1 MKKNGK
7 YRTHPLVG
15 GLLALSLAV
24 TAATSAAAWAE
35 WKYIEKS
42 EREIR
47 ERYDMCALEAYV
59 SMCEAIEDGDAETA
73 ADALSRCELYC
84 GHGEFASLRARIM
97 QNDIVD
103 IDIDD
108 ADDVIAA
115 VRDGGTATLIADVL
129 RRADSA
135 VGAAATGAGNVASVS
150 SAGWE
155 TLRNKLDVKPDAAL
169 AVAREAV
176 GGGALMHTSQSRSF
190 PLVYA
195 FTCKNGA
202 AEVTKAGGRLLR
214 MYVYRHGSAQ
224 KRGPDEC
231 RQAAVDFV
239 DDAGIGECALTDE
252 VYDGG
257 EYRYTFCGA
266 FYFGGHR
273 VVVPDEVVTVTV
285 DEDGASVCGFDASE
299 YYRHRK
305 MSYELPDELPQMPDG
320 ISVRNGLIYSNGELF
335 WSESGGKIPNLTEN
349 EGQNRV
355 QNP

>member
-15 GLLALSLAV
+15 ALLALSLAV

-35 WKYIEKS
+35 WRYIEKS

-84 GHGEFASLRARIM
+84 GQGEFASLRARILK
-97 QNDIVD
+97 NDIVD
-103 IDIDD
+103 LDIAD
-108 ADDVIAA
+108 AGDVIAA
-115 VRDGGTATLIADVL
+115 VGDGDAASLIADVL
-129 RRADSA
+129 RRADRA
-135 VGAAATGAGNVASVS
+135 GGVAATGAGNIASVS

-169 AVAREAV
+169 AVARRAV
-176 GGGALMHTSQSRSF
+176 GGGALMHASQSRTF

-202 AEVTKAGGRLLR
+202 AEVTRAGGRLLR

-224 KRGPDEC
+224 KRGCDEC

-239 DDAGIGECALTDE
+239 DDACIGECALTDE
-252 VYDGG
+252 AYDGG
-257 EYRYTFCGA
+257 EYRYTFCGS

-273 VVVPDEVVTVTV
+273 VVVPDEVVTVCV

-299 YYRHRK
+299 YYRYHK
-305 MSYELPDELPQMPDG
+305 MSYELPDELPQTPDG

-349 EGQNRV
+349 
-355 QNP
+355 